1 MKKRFDLD
9 KMIELSFI
17 EDVKLLQK
25 YGLNEYYD
33 KVNRGLFEFLNPEL
47 SYPYSLENM
56 SDGQKM
62 WKVKKQDNDPTF
74 VVTLKKQGL
83 DTKYWVLDFYF
94 PEVEKGFDKNKEG
107 LQGKHYIDTLAKI
120 IKDEVIP
127 YFDISEL
134 DILFFRAYT
143 RDGAGNM
150 RKSLFQRLIDKFV
163 DKSKY
168 NTKIEDLTFIINKI
182 KNND

>member
-1 MKKRFDLD
+1 MSRW
-9 KMIELSFI
+9 IELSFI
-17 EDVKLLQK
+17 EDVKILQK

-33 KVNRGLFEFLNPEL
+33 RANKGLYEFLNPEL
-47 SYPYSLENM
+47 AYEYEENNM

-62 WKVKKQDNDPTF
+62 WKIQKQDGDPQM

-83 DTKYWVLDFYF
+83 DNKYWVLDFYF
-94 PEVEKGFDKNKEG
+94 PETEKSFDQNKEVVK
-107 LQGKHYIDTLAKI
+107 GKHYLDSVAKI

-127 YFDISEL
+127 YFESSDL
-134 DILFFRAYT
+134 NTLFFRAYT

-163 DKSKY
+163 PKDKFDI
-168 NTKIEDLTFIINKI
+168 KIQDLTFIINK
-182 KNND
+182 K